1 MILYKLSRQAAVLL
15 ISLLLFPAML
25 SAQSLWVDHGEEK
38 TYISVEIIKPIAA
51 VDSIYKDFWYT
62 ELQPEYTALSGAIII
77 TGKYAL
83 GKNFVLAA
91 DLSIAHGELVGEKY
105 DSIGSQTIFGN
116 PYIGA
121 EYHLPKTPLFF
132 ELGFRIPVVPDKK
145 GVASISGIY
154 SDFDRAGAFY
164 PHIVPVSGAVNF
176 EKITKWKLLLRART
190 GVTLWFNSKKVG
202 AFRSPTLFVNYMLQT
217 GYYHPR
223 VTFIVGLAG
232 VLDANSN
239 PKYPE
244 KVHILQYGATITV
257 PFGNFR
263 PGINFRI
270 PGNKTSREFIDYAF
284 GLNLT
289 YVFNNPSQSKKKK

>member
-1 MILYKLSRQAAVLL
+1 MILYKLSRQTVIIL

-51 VDSIYKDFWYT
+51 ADSIYKDFWYT
-62 ELQPEYTALSGAIII
+62 ELQPEYTALSGAIIV

-105 DSIGSQTIFGN
+105 EAIGSQTIFGN

-121 EYHLPKTPLFF
+121 EYYLPETPLFF
-132 ELGFRIPVVPDKK
+132 EMGFRIPVVPDEK

-154 SDFDRAGAFY
+154 SDFDRSGAFY
-164 PHIVPVSGAVNF
+164 PHIVPVYAAMNY
-176 EKITKWKLLLRART
+176 EKISKSKILLRART
-190 GVTLWFNSKKVG
+190 GVTLWFNSKEVG
-202 AFRSPTLFVNYMLQT
+202 AYREPSVFLNYALQT
-217 GYYHPR
+217 GYYDPR
-223 VTFIVGLAG
+223 VTIIVGLTG
-232 VLDANSN
+232 SFDANSN
-239 PKYPE
+239 PKYEE
-244 KVHILQYGATITV
+244 KAHILEFGTTVTV

-263 PGINFRI
+263 PGINFRV
-270 PGNKTSREFIDYAF
+270 PGNKIAQEFIDYVF
-284 GLNLT
+284 GLNLA
-289 YVFNNPSQSKKKK
+289 YSFK

>member
-62 ELQPEYTALSGAIII
+62 ELQPEYTALSGAMII

-91 DLSIAHGELVGEKY
+91 DLSVAHGELVGEKY
-105 DSIGSQTIFGN
+105 EAIGSQTIFGN

-121 EYHLPKTPLFF
+121 EYYLPETPLFF
-132 ELGFRIPVVPDKK
+132 EMGFRIPVVPDEK

-164 PHIVPVSGAVNF
+164 PHIVPVYAAMNY
-176 EKITKWKLLLRART
+176 EKITKSKILLRART
-190 GVTLWFNSKKVG
+190 GVTLWFNSKEVG
-202 AFRSPTLFVNYMLQT
+202 AYREPTVFLNYALQT
-217 GYYHPR
+217 GYYDPR
-223 VTFIVGLAG
+223 VTIIAGLTG
-232 VLDANSN
+232 SFDANSN
-239 PKYPE
+239 PKFPE
-244 KVHILQYGATITV
+244 KAHILEFGTTVTV

-263 PGINFRI
+263 PGINFRV
-270 PGNKTSREFIDYAF
+270 PGNNITQEFIDYVF
-284 GLNLT
+284 GLNLA
-289 YVFNNPSQSKKKK
+289 YVFK